1 MALSFYPL
9 QQVNIMTEK
18 QKVPIPVNRLEAFSD
33 GVIAIIITLMILNIK
48 IPEVSDGASG
58 SEIWKQ
64 WFKVLPTLI
73 SYVLSF
79 IIIGVLWVN
88 HHQFFH
94 QLKHL
99 DKKLLWYNLYLL
111 FWMCIL
117 PVSTAF
123 LGTHIQ
129 MPEAT
134 AIYGFNM
141 FMVSFAFAIMR
152 EYVHRSEHLLIENL
166 SKAMRK
172 KLRSKIMVTVALYF
186 LSIFAGYISI
196 YISLAIFVLII
207 IIYFMPQDIV
217 LEKT

>member
-1 MALSFYPL
+1 M
-9 QQVNIMTEK
+9 EK
-18 QKVPIPVNRLEAFSD
+18 QKIPIPVNRLEAFSD
-33 GVIAIIITLMILNIK
+33 GVIAIIITLMILEIK
-48 IPEVSDGASG
+48 IPDVDANAGAG
-58 SEIWKQ
+58 EIWRG
-64 WFKVLPTLI
+64 WLGIIPSLI

-123 LGTHIQ
+123 LGRHIQ

-134 AIYGFNM
+134 AVYGFNM
-141 FMVSFAFAIMR
+141 FMVSSAFAIMR
-152 EYVHRSEHLLIENL
+152 EYVHKNEHLHIQNL
-166 SKAMRK
+166 SVGLRK
-172 KLRSKIMVTVALYF
+172 KLRSKIMITVALYF

-217 LEKT
+217 LEKENV

>member
-1 MALSFYPL
+1 M
-9 QQVNIMTEK
+9 EK

-33 GVIAIIITLMILNIK
+33 GVIAIIITLMILEIK
-48 IPEVSDGASG
+48 IPEVADDASG
-58 SEIWKQ
+58 IETWQQ
-64 WFKVLPTLI
+64 WFNILPSFI
-73 SYVLSF
+73 SYILSF

-99 DKKLLWYNLYLL
+99 DKKLLWYNLHLL

-123 LGTHIQ
+123 LGRHIH

-134 AIYGFNM
+134 AVYGFNM
-141 FMVSFAFAIMR
+141 FMVALAFAIMR

-166 SKAMRK
+166 SHAMRK
-172 KLRSKIMVTVALYF
+172 KLRSKIMMTVGLYF

-217 LEKT
+217 LEKK